1 MQGTNDDGRR
11 RDHQDESDE
20 LLRDAQRETRRANRL
35 VTIPLLILITGA
47 IAMAW
52 WTRSDDGSSDAS
64 TDTGSEVAE
73 ETAAP
78 EPALSSEAEGGDD
91 GDGGDASAD
100 DGDESD
106 GDGTD
111 LVATDTG
118 DDGGDGDGTEAA
130 DRVAAVVL
138 PTPPDGAPYVDATL
152 TDNIFVLS
160 GVVPSDAHRE
170 ILEARAQ
177 LAYAPFA
184 SSELVVDESVEGAE
198 WLERAP
204 EVIGLL
210 PMITDGTIRLQ
221 DDEVMLVGRSPNPEY
236 AARFEQ
242 TVGGITGLPV
252 SAPGIEITDLTPP
265 RFVASVAEGKVTL
278 EGELPSEALVETCM
292 QGAALVYGPENVTST
307 MTIDDG
313 TYTSFWNYTMPGIF
327 QQLAPFPSYQI
338 QVEDGATSG
347 TMQGGILFD
356 LNSAEITPEAAE
368 VLVIGV
374 AILSRDLSLDMTVTG
389 HTDDRGPDE
398 LNQRLSLARAESVID
413 FFVAAGLD
421 PDRLAAEG
429 RGSAEPIASNDTV
442 EGRTQNRRVEFSFD

>member
-1 MQGTNDDGRR
+1 MQGMNDDGRVR
-11 RDHQDESDE
+11 GHQDESDE
-20 LLRDAQRETRRANRL
+20 LLLDAQRETRRANRL
-35 VTIPLLILITGA
+35 VTIPLLILILGA

-52 WTRSDDGSSDAS
+52 WTRSDDGGSDAS
-64 TDTGSEVAE
+64 NDTGSEVADGE
-73 ETAAP
+73 AAP
-78 EPALSSEAEGGDD
+78 EPTLSSQADEA
-91 GDGGDASAD
+91 
-100 DGDESD
+100 DEDSE

-111 LVATDTG
+111 LVATET
-118 DDGGDGDGTEAA
+118 DGDATETDDDDAA
-130 DRVAAVVL
+130 TEDRAAVAVL

-152 TDNIFVLS
+152 SDNVFVLS
-160 GVVPSDAHRE
+160 GVVPSEAHRE
-170 ILEARAQ
+170 VLEARAQ

-184 SSELVVDESVEGAE
+184 TSELVVDESVDVAD

-221 DDEVMLVGRSPNPEY
+221 DDEVTLVGRSPNPEY
-236 AARFEQ
+236 AANFEQ
-242 TVGGITGLPV
+242 TVGGLTGLPV

-265 RFVASVAEGKVTL
+265 RFVASVEQGQVTL
-278 EGELPSEALVETCM
+278 EGELPSEALIETFI

>member
-1 MQGTNDDGRR
+1 MQGMNDDGRG
-11 RDHQDESDE
+11 RDPQDESEE
-20 LLRDAQRETRRANRL
+20 LLLDAQRETRRANRL
-35 VTIPLLILITGA
+35 VTIPLLLLITGA

-64 TDTGSEVAE
+64 TDTGSEATE

-78 EPALSSEAEGGDD
+78 EPTLSSEADD
-91 GDGGDASAD
+91 AD
-100 DGDESD
+100 DGAASAEDGADGETD

-118 DDGGDGDGTEAA
+118 ADDGDAEGAEAS
-130 DRVAAVVL
+130 DRAAVAVL

-152 TDNIFVLS
+152 SDNIFVLS

-184 SSELVVDESVEGAE
+184 SSELVVDESVEVAE
-198 WLERAP
+198 WLDRAP
-204 EVIGLL
+204 EVVGLL

-221 DDEVMLVGRSPNPEY
+221 DDEVMLFGRSPNPEY
-236 AARFEQ
+236 AANFEQ
-242 TVGGITGLPV
+242 TVGLLTGLPV

-265 RFVASVAEGKVTL
+265 RFVASVEEGQVTL
-278 EGELPSEALVETCM
+278 EGELPSEALVETFI

-356 LNSAEITPEAAE
+356 LNSADITPEAAE
-368 VLVIGV
+368 VLAIGV
-374 AILSRDLSLDMTVTG
+374 AILARDVSLQMTVTG
-389 HTDDRGPDE
+389 HTDDRGPDD
-398 LNQRLSLARAESVID
+398 LNQRLSLARAQSVVD

-421 PDRLAAEG
+421 PDRLAADG
-429 RGSAEPIASNDTV
+429 KGSAEPIASNDTD
-442 EGRTQNRRVEFSFD
+442 EGRSQNRRVEFAFD